1 MKKVLTHHLFFIFCF
16 TVLFSSCSKDN
27 DAGVLNCS
35 TAWAADLN
43 NEFTAISNAAANYA
57 MDQSA
62 ANCTTLKAAYQKY
75 IDALKPYGNCAT
87 LTGQNRADWKKAVED
102 AEADIASIC

>member
-1 MKKVLTHHLFFIFCF
+1 MRKVLAHHLFFIFCF
-16 TVLFSSCSKDN
+16 TLLVTSCSKDG
-27 DAGVLNCS
+27 DGVAICS
-35 TAWAADLN
+35 TAWAADLQ

-57 MDQSA
+57 LDPSA
-62 ANCTTLKAAYQKY
+62 ANCSTLKSAYQKY

-87 LTGQNRADWKKAVED
+87 LTGQNRADWKKAVEE

>member
-1 MKKVLTHHLFFIFCF
+1 MRKVLSNHFIIIFCF
-16 TVLFSSCSKDN
+16 TLLVTSCSKDG
-27 DAGVLNCS
+27 DGLAACS
-35 TAWAADLN
+35 TAWAADLQ
-43 NEFTAISNAAANYA
+43 NEFTAITDAAANYA

-87 LTGQNRADWKKAVED
+87 LTGQSRADWQKAIDD